1 MALTPDMDTRG
12 FWARHGQ
19 FLAALVAIGSAA
31 MAIGPDSWMEWLL
44 WGTTVV
50 THPTAR
56 IVLLI
61 LAIAIALAVIV
72 PWLRRSRRQ
81 S

>member
-1 MALTPDMDTRG
+1 MALTPDMDARG

-19 FLAALVAIGSAA
+19 LLAALIAIGSAL

-50 THPTAR
+50 SHPTAR
-56 IVLLI
+56 LVLLV
-61 LAIAIALAVIV
+61 LAVCLAAAILV
-72 PWLRRSRRQ
+72 PWLQRRRRR
-81 S
+81 